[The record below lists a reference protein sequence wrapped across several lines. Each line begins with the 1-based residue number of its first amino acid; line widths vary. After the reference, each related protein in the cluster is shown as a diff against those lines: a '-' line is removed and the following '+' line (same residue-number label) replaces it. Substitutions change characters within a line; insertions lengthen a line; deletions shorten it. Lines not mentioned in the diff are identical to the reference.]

1 MAEQILDF
9 CIDRVIPDE
18 LKAAAKQAEARER
31 GTGPEL
37 AVPRQKKWKNGR
49 KLKIRFLDGD
59 PAVHAKVAAV
69 AKEWMK
75 HANVLLEF
83 GNDPNAEIRISFKQV
98 GYWSALGTD
107 ACVEEYFP
115 KNQPTMNYQGFSLA
129 TPDAEYRRV
138 VLHEFGHALGCI
150 HEHQNP
156 ANAIKWNKDQIYRDL
171 SGPPN
176 NWNKATIDHNMF
188 AKYGKDQTNFS
199 KFDSKSIMLY
209 SFPKTWTLDGMTFPS
224 NNQLSATDSKFIAEQ
239 YPKEVARVR

>member
-18 LKAAAKQAEARER
+18 LEGAARQAQATEQ

-37 AVPRQKKWKNGR
+37 ALPRAKKWKNGR
-49 KLKIRFLDGD
+49 ILSVRFLDGD
-59 PAVHAKVAAV
+59 PKVQEKVAAV

-75 HANVLLEF
+75 HANVVLKF
-83 GNDPNAEIRISFKQV
+83 GNDPKAEIRISFKQV

-107 ACVEEYFP
+107 ALVEDYFP
-115 KNQPTMNYQGFSLA
+115 KNQPTMNFQGFSLA
-129 TPDAEYRRV
+129 TPESEYNRV

-156 ANAIKWNKDQIYRDL
+156 ANGIKWNKEQVYRDL

-176 NWNKATIDHNMF
+176 NWSKATIDHNMF
-188 AKYGKDQTNFS
+188 AKYDKTQTNYS
-199 KFDSKSIMLY
+199 KFDPKSIMLY
-209 SFPKTWTLDGMTFPS
+209 AFPGTWTLDGMTFPS
-224 NNQLSATDSKFIAEQ
+224 NTKLSETDTKFIGSQ
-239 YPKEVARVR
+239 YPKPAGVR